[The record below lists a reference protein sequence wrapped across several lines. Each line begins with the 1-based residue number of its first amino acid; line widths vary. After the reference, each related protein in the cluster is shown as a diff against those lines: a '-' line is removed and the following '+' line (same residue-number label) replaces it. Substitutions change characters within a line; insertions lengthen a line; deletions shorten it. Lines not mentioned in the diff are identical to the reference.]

1 MAGWRNV
8 FRQSL
13 QPGEVQPGIYE
24 SRSKV
29 PGSSEAMAFEPF
41 ADGFRAVAASKVVEL
56 ERLAEPA
63 EKGLHFVG
71 GLLQVRGR
79 PTRRGGWIVQF
90 VGQTR
95 SHCAERSELFPL
107 LRVAF
112 QVPHPVCS
120 RAKNLTRDCLAGDK
134 HPPKALFTKPE
145 QASRLGHTERRN
157 PRDVQQQHRLAEIA
171 SRFVNAQK
179 DGL

>member
-1 MAGWRNV
+1 MLG
-8 FRQSL
+8 
-13 QPGEVQPGIYE
+13 
-24 SRSKV
+24 
-29 PGSSEAMAFEPF
+29 
-41 ADGFRAVAASKVVEL
+41 L

-71 GLLQVRGR
+71 GLLHVRSS

-179 DGL
+179 DGLTIIDARGANFAFEEDMKKPSPFSFRGQSRAERRFDYFPSVQASELVVS